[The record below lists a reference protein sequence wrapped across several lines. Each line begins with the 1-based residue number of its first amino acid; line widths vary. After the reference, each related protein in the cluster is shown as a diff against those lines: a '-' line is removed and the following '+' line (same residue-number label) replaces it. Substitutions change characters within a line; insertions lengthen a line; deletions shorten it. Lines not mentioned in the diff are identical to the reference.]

1 MPLTDAGRSAAFLP
15 RGTHARARS
24 PPFRVGSQACTLRV
38 RHPRLSS
45 CFLSAVS
52 PWDPPRPRKLRP
64 ARVRQLRAVPASVS
78 SSALVGRK
86 HAWPLPR
93 CDWTCLRGCWLQPG
107 PQPGSSHV
115 VKLEDTLLT
124 VYMRAKLIC
133 FIPNTSYF
141 WTFIR
146 HLLQYSVLSREH
158 VMLVTHLAVAASALL
173 TGCPGCFRLNEAAG
187 ARRADLF
194 QK

>member
-1 MPLTDAGRSAAFLP
+1 M
-15 RGTHARARS
+15 
-24 PPFRVGSQACTLRV
+24 
-38 RHPRLSS
+38 
-45 CFLSAVS
+45 
-52 PWDPPRPRKLRP
+52 
-64 ARVRQLRAVPASVS
+64 
-78 SSALVGRK
+78 
-86 HAWPLPR
+86 
-93 CDWTCLRGCWLQPG
+93 
-107 PQPGSSHV
+107 